1 MKFIISLSK
10 IILQL
15 WLRIFYHVC
24 SGTVV
29 MYCLPSIPYLRVV
42 MLVLLLKL
50 FGDTLKLIVTCD
62 IVAL

>member
-1 MKFIISLSK
+1 
-10 IILQL
+10 
-15 WLRIFYHVC
+15 
-24 SGTVV
+24 